1 MTTGVR
7 PGEAR
12 LFAPFL
18 LVAGLLT
25 GYFGLS
31 ANGYLVPA
39 FTVQAMAALLWL
51 GKLGGLFKWVTL
63 INVVSGLVLVLV
75 LWLGDFLGDRK
86 LDVSGVSL
94 LVNLLT
100 GGPGLGLIAPG
111 LLLGLRRGKPLNA
124 WFNPAS
130 AAA

>member
-1 MTTGVR
+1 MPTNDR
-7 PGEAR
+7 PGAAR

-18 LVAGLLT
+18 LIAGLLT

-39 FTVQAMAALLWL
+39 LTVLVMAALLWL

-63 INVVSGLVLVLV
+63 VNLVSGLLLVLVLAF
-75 LWLGDFLGDRK
+75 GGFLGDRK

-94 LVNLLT
+94 LVNLLA
-100 GGPGLGLIAPG
+100 GGPGLALVAPG
-111 LLLGLRRGKPLNA
+111 LLLGLRKGKPLDA
-124 WFNPAS
+124 WFNRAS

>member
-1 MTTGVR
+1 MPTNDR
-7 PGEAR
+7 PGAAR

-18 LVAGLLT
+18 LIAGLLT

-39 FTVQAMAALLWL
+39 VTVLVMAALLWL

-63 INVVSGLVLVLV
+63 VNLVSGLLLVLVLAF
-75 LWLGDFLGDRK
+75 GGFLGDRK

-94 LVNLLT
+94 LVNLLA
-100 GGPGLGLIAPG
+100 GGPGLALVAPG
-111 LLLGLRRGKPLNA
+111 LLLALRKGKPLDA
-124 WFNPAS
+124 WFNRAS